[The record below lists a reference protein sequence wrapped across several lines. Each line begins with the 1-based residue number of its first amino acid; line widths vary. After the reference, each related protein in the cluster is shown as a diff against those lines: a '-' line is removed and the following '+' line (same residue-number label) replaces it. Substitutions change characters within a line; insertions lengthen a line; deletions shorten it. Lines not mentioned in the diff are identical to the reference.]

1 MMTLSE
7 AELAIYKRI
16 GQFAGVE
23 KSNLR
28 IPNQPT
34 VDGKPFVPPTNK
46 LWCKVYI
53 QYGDSQI
60 AGIGNEPCIRDIGTI
75 SIQCFAPKNTGTI
88 EMTNLCVKWRE
99 FLQSF
104 GVSFLEVY
112 KVHAPQDM
120 DDDNFYAKIVRA
132 EFRVN

>member
-1 MMTLSE
+1 MTLSE

-16 GQFAGVE
+16 GQFTGVE

-88 EMTNLCVKWRE
+88 EMTNLCVKWRD

>member
-7 AELAIYKRI
+7 AEKAIYQKI
-16 GQFAGVE
+16 GQFNGVE
-23 KSNLR
+23 KANLR

-46 LWCKVYI
+46 LWCRVFI

-60 AGIGNEPCIRDIGTI
+60 AGIGNGACIRDIGLI

-88 EMTNLCVKWRE
+88 AMANLCDQWRD

-104 GVSFLEVY
+104 GVSHLEVY
-112 KVHAPQDM
+112 KVHAPQSM

>member
-7 AELAIYKRI
+7 AEKAIYQKI
-16 GQFAGVE
+16 GQFNGVE
-23 KSNLR
+23 KANLR
-28 IPNQPT
+28 ISNQPT
-34 VDGKPFVPPTNK
+34 VDGKPFVPPANK
-46 LWCKVYI
+46 LWCRVHI
-53 QYGDSQI
+53 QYGDSLI
-60 AGIGNEPCIRDIGTI
+60 SGIGNEPCIRDIGTI

-88 EMTNLCVKWRE
+88 EMTNLCVKWRD

>member
-1 MMTLSE
+1 MTLSE

-16 GQFAGVE
+16 GQFTGVE
-23 KSNLR
+23 KTNLR

-53 QYGDSQI
+53 QYGDSKI
-60 AGIGNEPCIRDIGTI
+60 AGIGNEPCIRDIGSI

-88 EMTNLCVKWRE
+88 NMVNLCDQWRD

>member
-1 MMTLSE
+1 MTLSE
-7 AELAIYKRI
+7 AEIAIYKQI
-16 GQFAGVE
+16 GQFTGVE

-46 LWCKVYI
+46 LWCKAYI

-88 EMTNLCVKWRE
+88 NMVNLCDQWRD

-120 DDDNFYAKIVRA
+120 DDDNFYAKIVRV

>member
-7 AELAIYKRI
+7 AEKAIYQKI
-16 GQFAGVE
+16 GQFTGVE
-23 KSNLR
+23 KANLR

-34 VDGKPFVPPTNK
+34 VDGKPFVPPANK
-46 LWCKVYI
+46 LWCKVNI
-53 QYGDSQI
+53 QYGDSLI
-60 AGIGNEPCIRDIGTI
+60 AGIGNEPCIRDIGLI

-88 EMTNLCVKWRE
+88 AMTNLCDQWRD

-104 GVSFLEVY
+104 GISHLEVY

>member
-16 GQFAGVE
+16 GQFTGVE
-23 KSNLR
+23 KTNLR

-88 EMTNLCVKWRE
+88 EMTNLCVKWRD

>member
-1 MMTLSE
+1 MTLSE

-16 GQFAGVE
+16 GQFTGVE
-23 KSNLR
+23 KANLR
-28 IPNQPT
+28 IPNQTT

-53 QYGDSQI
+53 QYGDSLI
-60 AGIGNEPCIRDIGTI
+60 AGIGNGPCIRDIGTI

-88 EMTNLCVKWRE
+88 EMTTLCVQWRKL
-99 FLQSF
+99 LQSF
-104 GVSFLEVY
+104 GVSFLEVHN
-112 KVHAPQDM
+112 VHAPQDM

>member
-1 MMTLSE
+1 MTLSE
-7 AELAIYKRI
+7 AELAIYKLI
-16 GQFAGVE
+16 GQFTGVE
-23 KSNLR
+23 KTNLR

-53 QYGDSQI
+53 QYGDSKI
-60 AGIGNEPCIRDIGTI
+60 AGIGNEPCIRDIGSI

-88 EMTNLCVKWRE
+88 NMVNLCDQWRD

-104 GVSFLEVY
+104 GVSYLEIY

>member
-7 AELAIYKRI
+7 AELVIYKRI
-16 GQFAGVE
+16 GQFTGVE
-23 KSNLR
+23 KTNLR

-46 LWCKVYI
+46 LWCKAYI

-88 EMTNLCVKWRE
+88 NMVNLCDQWRD

>member
-7 AELAIYKRI
+7 AEKAIYQKI
-16 GQFAGVE
+16 GQFTGVE
-23 KSNLR
+23 KANLR

-46 LWCKVYI
+46 LWCRVHI
-53 QYGDSQI
+53 QYGDSLI
-60 AGIGNEPCIRDIGTI
+60 AGIGNGPCIRDIGLI

-88 EMTNLCVKWRE
+88 AMTNLCDQWRD

-104 GVSFLEVY
+104 GISHLEIY
-112 KVHAPQDM
+112 KVHAPQSM

-132 EFRVN
+132 EFRLN

>member
-1 MMTLSE
+1 MTLSE
-7 AELAIYKRI
+7 AELVIYKRI
-16 GQFAGVE
+16 GQFTGVE
-23 KSNLR
+23 KTNLR

-34 VDGKPFVPPTNK
+34 VDGKPFVPSTNK
-46 LWCKVYI
+46 LWCKSYI

-88 EMTNLCVKWRE
+88 NMVNLCDQWRD

>member
-16 GQFAGVE
+16 GQFTGVE

-88 EMTNLCVKWRE
+88 EMTNLCVKWRD

>member
-16 GQFAGVE
+16 GQFSGVE

-46 LWCKVYI
+46 LWCKAYI

-60 AGIGNEPCIRDIGTI
+60 AGIGNELCIRDIGTI
-75 SIQCFAPKNTGTI
+75 SIQCFAPMNTGTI
-88 EMTNLCVKWRE
+88 NMVNLCGQWRD
-99 FLQSF
+99 FLKSF

>member
-1 MMTLSE
+1 MTLSE

-16 GQFAGVE
+16 GQFSGVE

-34 VDGKPFVPPTNK
+34 VDGKPFVPPSNK

-53 QYGDSQI
+53 QYGDSLI

-88 EMTNLCVKWRE
+88 NMVNLCDQWRD

>member
-16 GQFAGVE
+16 GQFTGVE
-23 KSNLR
+23 KTNLR

-34 VDGKPFVPPTNK
+34 VDGKPFVPPANK

-60 AGIGNEPCIRDIGTI
+60 AGIGNGPCIRDIGTI

-88 EMTNLCVKWRE
+88 EMTNLCVKWRD

>member
-16 GQFAGVE
+16 GQFTGVE

-34 VDGKPFVPPTNK
+34 VDGKPFIPPTNK

-60 AGIGNEPCIRDIGTI
+60 AGIGNEPCIPDIGTI

-88 EMTNLCVKWRE
+88 EMTNLCVK
-99 FLQSF
+99 
-104 GVSFLEVY
+104 
-112 KVHAPQDM
+112 
-120 DDDNFYAKIVRA
+120 
-132 EFRVN
+132 

>member
-16 GQFAGVE
+16 GQFSGVE
-23 KSNLR
+23 KTNLR
-28 IPNQPT
+28 IENQKTP
-34 VDGKPFVPPTNK
+34 DGKPFDPPSNK

-53 QYGDSQI
+53 QYGDSLI

-75 SIQCFAPKNTGTI
+75 LIQCFAPKNTGTI
-88 EMTNLCVKWRE
+88 EMTNLCVKWRD

-112 KVHAPQDM
+112 KVHAPQNM
-120 DDDNFYAKIVRA
+120 DDDNFYAKIMRA

>member
-7 AELAIYKRI
+7 AEIAIYKQI
-16 GQFAGVE
+16 GQFTGVE

-46 LWCKVYI
+46 LWCKAYI

-88 EMTNLCVKWRE
+88 NMVNLCDQWRD

-120 DDDNFYAKIVRA
+120 DDDNFYAKIVRV

>member
-16 GQFAGVE
+16 GQFSGVE
-23 KSNLR
+23 KINLR
-28 IPNQPT
+28 IENQKTP
-34 VDGKPFVPPTNK
+34 DGKPFEPPPNK

-88 EMTNLCVKWRE
+88 EMTNLCVKWRD
-99 FLQSF
+99 FLQCF

-120 DDDNFYAKIVRA
+120 DDDIFYAKIVRA

>member
-1 MMTLSE
+1 MTLSG

-16 GQFAGVE
+16 GQFTGVE
-23 KSNLR
+23 KTNLR

-88 EMTNLCVKWRE
+88 EMTNLCVKWRD